1 MIWRTFLILLIPFY
15 SFAQNVNVSITSDL
29 EIGDAILHIDATKLN
44 KKVKKLAFEKKG
56 NKYVASFQTDSAD
69 IVKLKVLNT
78 SVPIYIEPDFDLQ
91 FTLGE
96 DSTFFGPVTKLEGK
110 GSLENKMYYKLRHD
124 YAGYYDPAIYKEN
137 IANSN
142 IDEFEI
148 SLFKQKE
155 EQKKILKENDSYY
168 KMSKSFR
175 DLINAKIR
183 YQYLSNILS
192 YPLLKTNKYGINPV
206 PNVMLETIK
215 QIDIQNSKAYIDA
228 SYRAFINNYV
238 NYYGLKKHNF
248 SDELD
253 ANELM
258 LTKFYIAR
266 EELKEQPLLYIWSK
280 LLINDFDGIT
290 PSLTGNLYRQVEYE
304 ENSKEYASIVI
315 DDIEEW
321 MNTVIAEEKEDKK
334 EKTKKPKESEY
345 DLGLIDE
352 AGNPVL
358 LEDFAGKVVYID
370 FWASWCGPCRQ
381 QMPYSKKLHHKFD
394 KKQHKELV
402 FLYISIDNTE
412 TAWKG
417 AMKKLGVEGNHVYSP
432 GGWRSKAAQTF
443 RISGIPRY
451 MLVDKDGV
459 IVKPNAP
466 RPSAEGIYEMI
477 INLLND

>member
-1 MIWRTFLILLIPFY
+1 MIWKTFLFLLIPIF
-15 SFAQNVNVSITSDL
+15 SIGQNVNISLTSEL
-29 EIGDAILHIDATKLN
+29 AIENAILIIDNTKLN
-44 KKVKKLAFEKKG
+44 KKVKKQTFEKKG
-56 NKYVASFQTDSAD
+56 SKYIASFQIDSAD
-69 IVKLKVLNT
+69 IVKIKVLNT
-78 SVPIYIEPDFDLQ
+78 VVPVYVEPEFDLQ

-96 DSTFFGPVTKLEGK
+96 DSTFFGPITQLDGK
-110 GSLENKMYYKLRHD
+110 GSLENKMYYQLRHD
-124 YAGYYDPAIYKEN
+124 FAHYYDPSIFKES

-148 SLFKQKE
+148 KLYNQKE
-155 EQKKILKENDSYY
+155 AQKKLLKDNVDYY
-168 KMSKSFR
+168 KMSKKFR
-175 DLINAKIR
+175 DLINDKIR

-192 YPLLKTNKYGINPV
+192 YPLLKSNKYGINPV
-206 PNVMLETIK
+206 PNVMLEAID
-215 QIDIQNSKAYIDA
+215 QIAIQNTSAYIDA
-228 SYRAFINNYV
+228 SYRMFIQNYV
-238 NYYGLKKHNF
+238 DYYGLKKHSF

-266 EELKEQPLLYIWSK
+266 EELKNQPLLYVWSK
-280 LLINDFDGIT
+280 LLINEFDGIT

-304 ENSKEYASIVI
+304 ENATEYATIVI

-321 MNTVIAEEKEDKK
+321 MNTVIVEEKEEKK
-334 EKTKKPKESEY
+334 SPKPKESAY
-345 DLGLIDE
+345 DLGLVDE
-352 AGNPVL
+352 SGNEVL
-358 LEDFAGKVVYID
+358 LEEFRGKVVYID

-381 QMPYSKKLHHKFD
+381 QMPYSKKLHQQFD

-412 TAWKG
+412 AAWKG
-417 AMKKLGVEGNHVYSP
+417 AMKKLDVEGNHVYSP
-432 GGWRSKAAQTF
+432 GGWKSKAAQTF
-443 RISGIPRY
+443 RLSGIPRY

-477 INLLND
+477 MNLLND